1 MPQEIKLSA
10 NVDLRGHARTN
21 LRCTHITNNLLN
33 AMFVQGICLC
43 NNELIIRGRKPVLL
57 LAVLCYVVVA
67 CSDTNGGGWCVA
79 GKESRSLC
87 VRESIF

>member
-1 MPQEIKLSA
+1 
-10 NVDLRGHARTN
+10 
-21 LRCTHITNNLLN
+21 
-33 AMFVQGICLC
+33 
-43 NNELIIRGRKPVLL
+43 VLL